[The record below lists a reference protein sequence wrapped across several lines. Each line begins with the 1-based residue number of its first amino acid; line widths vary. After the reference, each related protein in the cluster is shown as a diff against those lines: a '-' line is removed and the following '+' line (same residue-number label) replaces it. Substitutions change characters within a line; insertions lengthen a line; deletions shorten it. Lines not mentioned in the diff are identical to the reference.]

1 MIPYFLSLGQR
12 IERAWLEHGYDEE
25 IFPRLVLDM
34 LGPEPPIEHSS
45 VAEIVDWVFGSS
57 HPVRQ
62 PDGHHLFGE
71 PPVMLF
77 EAPRFYIEAL
87 FWLSG
92 TTGIHEHAFS
102 GVFSVLAGSSVHSHW
117 SFATERTV
125 NSRLVCGRLE
135 RRSTEILRPGDMRQI
150 LPGKQLIHQLF
161 HLEVPSVT
169 IVIRTHK
176 QPCHLPQLEYLLPG
190 LAIDP
195 EDQDGLR
202 RRRLLFLD
210 ALARGHLDGLS
221 EVARGW
227 IESGEVEALYPMFS
241 TLTRRK
247 VEPRLLDE
255 LYDRSRERYGE
266 IADLVRRV
274 CEEERRTRLVVGLR
288 SKVSDPEARF
298 LLALLMLM
306 PDRDAIFETV
316 RQQSPG
322 VEPLAAIES
331 WVERLADETSLGF
344 ELNDIN
350 RILFR
355 GLAEGLAAE
364 SLLER
369 LRAKIDADAITTHRE
384 RLLDHADR
392 LARSELFRP
401 LFSSSPL
408 LVARPQVNDEA
419 GPAEAA
425 PKVEGDWVTADRNE
439 LPT

>member
-1 MIPYFLSLGQR
+1 MIPYFQSLGER
-12 IERAWLEHGYDEE
+12 IERAWLGRGYDEE

-34 LGPEPPIEHSS
+34 LGLEPLAEHTGA
-45 VAEIVDWVFGSS
+45 AEIIDWVFGTA
-57 HPVRQ
+57 PPLRQ
-62 PDGHHLFGE
+62 SDDPHLFGE
-71 PPVMLF
+71 PPVLLF

-117 SFATERTV
+117 RFAAERTV
-125 NSRLVCGRLE
+125 NSRLLCGRLE
-135 RRSTEILRPGDMRQI
+135 RLSTEILRPGDMRPI
-150 LPGKQLIHQLF
+150 HPGNQLIHQLF

-176 QPCHLPQLEYLLPG
+176 ERRHLPQYEYLLPG

-195 EDQDGLR
+195 EDRDGLR

-210 ALARGHLDGLS
+210 AMARGRLDGLR
-221 EVARGW
+221 ERALRW
-227 IESGEVEALYPMFS
+227 IDSGDVEALHPMFS

-247 VEPRLLDE
+247 VEGGLLGE
-255 LYDRSRERYGE
+255 LYGRARERHGE

-274 CEEERRTRLVVGLR
+274 CQGERRTRIVVALR

-316 RQQSPG
+316 RLQHPG
-322 VEPLAAIES
+322 VEPLAAIET
-331 WVERLADETSLGF
+331 WLERMAGEATIGF
-344 ELNDIN
+344 ELDDVH
-350 RILFR
+350 RALFR
-355 GLAEGLAAE
+355 ALVEGVEPDGLLK
-364 SLLER
+364 R
-369 LRAKIDADAITTHRE
+369 LGATLGADAVAAHRDQ
-384 RLLDHADR
+384 LLGHAAK

-401 LFSSSPL
+401 LFSASPL
-408 LVARPQVNDEA
+408 LAA
-419 GPAEAA
+419 GPVSGEPAQALT
-425 PKVEGDWVTADRNE
+425 GGG
-439 LPT
+439 